1 MHAEIFLCVHVHF
14 IDSRGLRTLS
24 PDASLLFDVR
34 LNTSEQLRGFR
45 LTLVSLMSLIL
56 EKMKRE
62 RSSEGVEFNQE
73 LVMK

>member
-1 MHAEIFLCVHVHF
+1 MHAEISLCVHVLF

>member
-1 MHAEIFLCVHVHF
+1 MCTCTF
-14 IDSRGLRTLS
+14 IDSRGLRSLS
-24 PDASLLFDVR
+24 PDASFLFDVR